1 MRLHRLAVTAFGP
14 FGATQKIDF
23 DELSAAGLF
32 LLHGPTGAGKTSVLD
47 AVCYA
52 LYGQVPGARQGNGLS
67 LRSDHAEPLTPT
79 EVVLEFTVGERRLE
93 ITRRPEQPR
102 PKKRGTGMTREKA
115 QTLLR
120 EYAPAAAPASAS
132 EPGQW
137 KALSRSHQEIGEE
150 MGQLLGMSREQFCQV
165 VLLPQGDFARFLR
178 ADELAR
184 GKLLGKLFDTG
195 RFAAVEERLAEL
207 RRSVEKRV
215 ATGDERLLALAHRMA
230 QAAGRT
236 TELDGHPLPEPTPGE
251 PGLAD
256 AVLEWAAVARTGAR
270 ERRDIALFAVRAAE
284 AAHDAAQRA
293 ADATRERAELQ
304 RRHAE
309 ARRRADDLERQR
321 PDHDRLREL
330 LERARAADA
339 VVPALDLRTA
349 AARDHHTAETTER
362 QARARLTAEPGLAA
376 TALAAIPDI
385 PDQRTHAGPAA
396 TSEAPLPAQVA
407 ASPEEAAP
415 NAGAQG
421 ARAGAAPD
429 EDTAYDAQGRMS
441 SGEAGA
447 SEPPGPVDAQSVR
460 AGRTGTGEP
469 GLDAPGLAQD
479 TVARTGPVTDGP
491 GGSGQAAAESG
502 TGGEGTAAGT
512 PDQELPLVAGA
523 PGVPPQA
530 PGAVP
535 SAGGGASGARVIGRV
550 TAAGNGAADERAGD
564 GQAGS
569 GTGTPG
575 TVPAPSGEAA
585 TSGVPSRGAGSGGP
599 GARGRG
605 VSRTG
610 PTGDG
615 DAVTEACGASSWASG
630 PTSCGHGAPHSGA
643 AGLIGPRA
651 GRGKA
656 AAGPTGASDA
666 PYGERDRRADPYVSG
681 PSAVLG
687 EADAEWLGRVERR
700 VREELGAL
708 GAARRGEARAEAVVG
723 EIGALDREARA
734 DDEAIEEAAEWLAG
748 WEETHRAHQRRVE
761 AAQEAVNRAEQLGGR
776 IEPAERRLEAA
787 RRRDRLAGQER
798 QAREELWRAREGAT
812 AARQNWLDLK
822 EARLR
827 GIAAELAAGLR
838 AGEPCAVCGAT
849 EHPGPARPGAGHVDR
864 TAEEAALADYQR
876 AEEVREE
883 AERTRNALREA
894 HAGAEATAEGEDAAE
909 LDRTLAELRATYAEA
924 RDAASDG
931 HAAREALDRAE
942 AEHARR
948 TAQRQEAERRAAA
961 RTSRRETLARERA
974 ALLAELEQ
982 ARGADATVAERAA
995 RLERQAGLLA
1005 RAAEAARAADAAASR
1020 LKEADARLADAA
1032 YRAGFETPEQAAEAV
1047 LPPDRQRGAR
1057 RRLDAWQTELAAA
1070 EAELSDARVLAA
1082 AQAPPADPAA
1092 AQTAADAA
1100 TRALRE
1106 VSAADAAARTRCED
1120 LDALSAQAVADARG
1134 LAPLRAEHDRI
1145 ARLASLAAGTSTDNE
1160 RRMRLE
1166 AYVLAARLEQVA
1178 AAASARLRHMSSGRY
1193 TLVHSDA
1200 RSGGRGRSGLGLH
1213 VIDAWTGSER
1223 DTATLSGGET
1233 FSASLALALGLADV
1247 VTDEAGGVRL
1257 DTLFIDEGFGSLDEQ
1272 TLDEVMDVLDSLRER
1287 DRTVGIVSH
1296 VADLRRR
1303 IPAQLEVVKG
1313 REGSA
1318 VRHRTAAAL

>member
-1 MRLHRLAVTAFGP
+1 MRLHRLVVTAFGP
-14 FGATQKIDF
+14 FGATQEIDF

-52 LYGQVPGARQGNGLS
+52 LYGQVPGARQGSGLS

-120 EYAPAAAPASAS
+120 EYAPATSSTSAGAG
-132 EPGQW
+132 EW

-150 MGQLLGMSREQFCQV
+150 IAQLVGMSREQFCQV

-207 RRSVEKRV
+207 RRVAEKRV
-215 ATGDERLLALAHRMA
+215 AAGDERLLALAHRMA

-236 TELDGHPLPEPTPGE
+236 AELDGHPLPELTPGE

-270 ERRDIALFAVRAAE
+270 ERRDIALSAVRAAE
-284 AAHDAAQRA
+284 EAHHAAQRA
-293 ADATRERAELQ
+293 ADATHERAELQ

-330 LERARAADA
+330 LERAHAADA

-362 QARARLTAEPGLAA
+362 QARARLSAEPGLAA
-376 TALAAIPDI
+376 MLLAPAPDI
-385 PDQRTHAGPAA
+385 PDQRTPAA
-396 TSEAPLPAQVA
+396 PATSPEAPLPAQA
-407 ASPEEAAP
+407 TAPPEDTAP
-415 NAGAQG
+415 HADADGSW
-421 ARAGAAPD
+421 AGAAPGTGPSAS
-429 EDTAYDAQGRMS
+429 EEPGPQGRLM
-441 SGEAGA
+441 G
-447 SEPPGPVDAQSVR
+447 QTVR
-460 AGRTGTGEP
+460 DGRTGTGPPGQGRPGRAPDQAAQGAVSSAGADGSGVRATDRVTPADNEAAGGRAGSRAGVSAREP
-469 GLDAPGLAQD
+469 GGDAVVSGGL
-479 TVARTGPVTDGP
+479 
-491 GGSGQAAAESG
+491 
-502 TGGEGTAAGT
+502 
-512 PDQELPLVAGA
+512 
-523 PGVPPQA
+523 GV
-530 PGAVP
+530 
-535 SAGGGASGARVIGRV
+535 S
-550 TAAGNGAADERAGD
+550 
-564 GQAGS
+564 QAGS
-569 GTGTPG
+569 
-575 TVPAPSGEAA
+575 SGGDA
-585 TSGVPSRGAGSGGP
+585 VVSGGP
-599 GARGRG
+599 G
-605 VSRTG
+605 VSQAG
-610 PTGDG
+610 P
-615 DAVTEACGASSWASG
+615 SG
-630 PTSCGHGAPHSGA
+630 GGA
-643 AGLIGPRA
+643 AATRA
-651 GRGKA
+651 RNAGTSYPAVPQASRGGA
-656 AAGPTGASDA
+656 AAGVAGDGGRGA
-666 PYGERDRRADPYVSG
+666 G
-681 PSAVLG
+681 PQGAGAAVVLA

-708 GAARRGEARAEAVVG
+708 GAARRGEARAAAVVA
-723 EIGALDREARA
+723 EIAALDREARA

-761 AAQEAVNRAEQLGGR
+761 AAQEAATRAEQFGGR

-787 RRRDRLAGQER
+787 RRRDRLAGQEGR
-798 QAREELWRAREGAT
+798 AREELLRAREGAA
-812 AARQNWLDLK
+812 AARQSWLDLK

-838 AGEPCAVCGAT
+838 AGEPCAVCGST
-849 EHPGPARPGAGHVDR
+849 GHPSPARPGAGHVDR
-864 TAEEAALADYQR
+864 AAEEAALADHQR

-894 HAGAEATAEGEDAAE
+894 RAAAEATAEGEDAAE
-909 LDRTLAELRATYAEA
+909 LDRALAELRAAYAEA
-924 RDAASDG
+924 RDAAADG
-931 HAAREALDRAE
+931 HAARAALDRAE
-942 AEHARR
+942 GEHTRR

-974 ALLAELEQ
+974 DLLAELER
-982 ARGADATVAERAA
+982 ARGADATVGQRAA

-1005 RAAEAARAADAAASR
+1005 HAAEAARGAQAAASR

-1032 YRAGFETPEQAAEAV
+1032 YRAGFETPEQAAGAV
-1047 LPPDRQRGAR
+1047 LPPDRQREAR
-1057 RRLDAWQTELAAA
+1057 RRLDAWQTESAAVA
-1070 EAELSDARVLAA
+1070 AELSDPRVLAA
-1082 AQAPPADPAA
+1082 AQAPPADPTAA
-1092 AQTAADAA
+1092 RTAADAA

-1106 VSAADAAARTRCED
+1106 VSAADAAARTRCEE
-1120 LDALSAQAVADARG
+1120 LDALSARAVADARR
-1134 LAPLRAEHDRI
+1134 LAPLRADHDRI
-1145 ARLASLAAGTSTDNE
+1145 ARLAALAAGTSADNE

-1272 TLDEVMDVLDSLRER
+1272 TLDEVMDVLDALRER

-1296 VADLRRR
+1296 VPDLRRR

-1318 VRHRTAAAL
+1318 VRHRTAAAH